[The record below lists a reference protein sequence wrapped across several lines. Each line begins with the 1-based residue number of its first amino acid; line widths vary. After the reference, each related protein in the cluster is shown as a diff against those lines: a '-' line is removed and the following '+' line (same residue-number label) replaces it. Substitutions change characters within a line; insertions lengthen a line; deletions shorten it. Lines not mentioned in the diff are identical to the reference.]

1 MVKLVKTKDQLIG
14 LVNYISTFALDRIT
28 GALNWYKVSKVSYES
43 ASTFR
48 FGSLSTSVF
57 RYFCLQL
64 WLGFLGSFEVFGYF
78 FGTLDDIGVK
88 FLIRLLLIDIGRLS
102 DRYDF

>member
-14 LVNYISTFALDRIT
+14 LVNYISTFALDR
-28 GALNWYKVSKVSYES
+28 YES

-78 FGTLDDIGVK
+78 FGTLDG
-88 FLIRLLLIDIGRLS
+88 LLLIDIGRLS

>member
-1 MVKLVKTKDQLIG
+1 MLSF
-14 LVNYISTFALDRIT
+14 STFALDRIT
-28 GALNWYKVSKVSYES
+28 

-64 WLGFLGSFEVFGYF
+64 LLGFLGSFEVFGYF
-78 FGTLDDIGVK
+78 FGTLDDIG
-88 FLIRLLLIDIGRLS
+88 LLLIDIGRLS

>member
-1 MVKLVKTKDQLIG
+1 MSRT
-14 LVNYISTFALDRIT
+14 YFSTFALDR
-28 GALNWYKVSKVSYES
+28 YES

-64 WLGFLGSFEVFGYF
+64 LLGFLGSFEVFGYF
-78 FGTLDDIGVK
+78 FGTLDDIG
-88 FLIRLLLIDIGRLS
+88 LLLIDIGRLS